1 MKRKVI
7 SIISLLIL
15 LGILISI
22 GMITYRERKD
32 VFPTTSEGVG
42 SEIDRL
48 LKEMGIVKAPQ
59 LINSLEINLKD
70 VHGRMVKLSDFRGKV
85 VFINFWATWCPP
97 CREEMP
103 SMERL
108 HQRLKERDFVMVGIN
123 LQEPASLVRAFF
135 KKFKLTFVSLLDSD
149 GTVMTRFGIR
159 SIPTTIIL
167 DKEGILMGAAIGARK
182 WDDKRAIALFKLLTE
197 KG

>member
-1 MKRKVI
+1 MKKKYI
-7 SIISLLIL
+7 LLISLLVL
-15 LGILISI
+15 FGILFFLGLIK
-22 GMITYRERKD
+22 YRERTD
-32 VFPTTSEGVG
+32 VFPTASEGGG

-48 LKEMGIVKAPQ
+48 LKDMGVVKAPQ
-59 LINSLEINLKD
+59 MTNPVEINLKD
-70 VHGRMVKLSDFRGKV
+70 MHGRMVKLSDFRGKV

-103 SMERL
+103 AMEKL
-108 HQRLKERDFVMVGIN
+108 HQRLKESDFVMVGIN

-149 GTVMTRFGIR
+149 GEVGTKFGIR

-167 DKEGILMGAAIGARK
+167 DKEGRIMGAAIGARK
-182 WDDKRAIALFKLLTE
+182 WDGKKAIALFKHLTE